1 MILKIPLAIW
11 FGGLTIISLFI
22 TASLG
27 VAVFKY
33 HKNVFKYH
41 KMFAFITITLAI
53 IHLVFGVLLWFFGK
67 VI

>member
-11 FGGLTIISLFI
+11 FGGLTVISLFI
-22 TASLG
+22 TAGLG

-41 KMFAFITITLAI
+41 KMFAITTITLAI
-53 IHLVFGVLLWFFGK
+53 IHVVFVVLLFFFGR